1 MKKQIILALCALSL
15 ITSCSKENLDVV
27 NPLDADKFPQQI
39 IVDEE
44 NIYER
49 EDADKVEIEV
59 KLTDRIDVSGQN
71 PAGISI
77 PLSEQVRVNFEL
89 SGAAGFSGWGNYILS
104 GKAYYEIDDCTTSD
118 DLNID
123 LDFQFDSNTGK
134 GSFLFPTGTTA
145 VILEFELDVAV
156 TDDNVVNTD
165 ERGFTFSL
173 TGLGQETTTVVVNTT
188 LKSEFRLYDDELVFG
203 EWGIDHNDTTQLI
216 GVRTLLELS
225 NADVSSLIS
234 ADIDAISVEITPEET
249 KFVITLVATEVIEE
263 CSVIDTVNIEIE
275 VEGEI
280 DALTDDALSGE
291 IAFIVE
297 LENADGTVREV
308 EYNGVFS
315 RSGNILS
322 LTLSGDDGDNQ
333 TSDITLTLTR

>member
-1 MKKQIILALCALSL
+1 MKKTIIFSLCALAL

-59 KLTDRIDVSGQN
+59 KLTDRIDISGQN
-71 PAGISI
+71 PSGISI

-89 SGAAGFSGWGNYILS
+89 SDAAGFSAWNNYIL
-104 GKAYYEIDDCTTSD
+104 GGNAFYEIDDCTTSD

-145 VILEFELDVAV
+145 VVLEFELDVAV

-165 ERGFTFSL
+165 DRGFTFSL
-173 TGLGQETTTVVVNTT
+173 TGLSQETSGVVVNTT
-188 LKSEFRLYDDELVFG
+188 LKSEFRLYDDEQVFG
-203 EWGIDHNDTTQLI
+203 EWAIDHNDTTQLN

-225 NADVSSLIS
+225 DEDVSPLVS
-234 ADIDAISVEITPEET
+234 ADIDGISVEITPEET
-249 KFVITLVATEVIEE
+249 KFVITLIATEVVEE

-280 DALTDDALSGE
+280 DEITDDAQSGE

-297 LENADGTVREV
+297 LENSDGTIREV
-308 EYNGVFS
+308 EYSGEFN
-315 RSGNILS
+315 RSGNTLT

>member
-1 MKKQIILALCALSL
+1 MKKQIILALCALAL

-27 NPLDADKFPQQI
+27 NPLNADKFPQQI

-89 SGAAGFSGWGNYILS
+89 SDAAGFSGWGNYILS

-123 LDFQFDSNTGK
+123 LDYQFDNNTGK

-203 EWGIDHNDTTQLI
+203 EWEIDHNDTTQLN
-216 GVRTLLELS
+216 GVLTLLELS
-225 NADVSSLIS
+225 NADISPLIS
-234 ADIDAISVEITPEET
+234 TDIDAINVEITPEET
-249 KFVITLVATEVIEE
+249 KFVITLVATEIIEE

-280 DALTDDALSGE
+280 DELTDDALSGE

-315 RSGNILS
+315 RTGNTLS